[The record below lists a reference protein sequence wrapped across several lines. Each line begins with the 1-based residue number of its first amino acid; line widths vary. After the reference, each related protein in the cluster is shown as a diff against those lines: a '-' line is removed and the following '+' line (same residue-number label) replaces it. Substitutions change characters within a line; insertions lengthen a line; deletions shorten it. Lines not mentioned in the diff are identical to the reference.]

1 MLFSLLL
8 GRLPFVSTDR
18 PDHSR
23 RNDNFPFNQNS
34 PARSVKSWIVF
45 TKGDGFSAKTLGKS
59 HFIFKLTGRAM
70 VRPSSPDKW
79 KAPLVNPFT
88 ANNRACE
95 RWRISGR
102 RFSILCSQAM
112 LIRAKVK
119 KKYIKIK
126 IQSFVSENHY
136 IWIATPF
143 RILSQMQKLECQI
156 ISPLISLE
164 GKWLRFLCSLLCG

>member
-8 GRLPFVSTDR
+8 GRLPFVRTDR

-23 RNDNFPFNQNS
+23 RNDNFLFNQNS
-34 PARSVKSWIVF
+34 PGRLVKSWIVF

-59 HFIFKLTGRAM
+59 HFIFKLTGRAV
-70 VRPSSPDKW
+70 VRPASSDKW

-88 ANNRACE
+88 ANNRACK
-95 RWRISGR
+95 RRRISGR
-102 RFSILCSQAM
+102 RFSRLCSQAM
-112 LIRAKVK
+112 LIRAKVR
-119 KKYIKIK
+119 KYIY
-126 IQSFVSENHY
+126 SNFVSENPN

-164 GKWLRFLCSLLCG
+164 GKWLRFLCSFLCG

>member
-8 GRLPFVSTDR
+8 GRLPFVRTDR

-34 PARSVKSWIVF
+34 PARSVKSWIVC
-45 TKGDGFSAKTLGKS
+45 TKEMIFQQKLLKKAY
-59 HFIFKLTGRAM
+59 FIFKLTGRAM

-88 ANNRACE
+88 ANTACE
-95 RWRISGR
+95 RRRISGR
-102 RFSILCSQAM
+102 RFSRLCSQAM

-119 KKYIKIK
+119 
-126 IQSFVSENHY
+126 NNN
-136 IWIATPF
+136 WIGTPF
-143 RILSQMQKLECQI
+143 GILSADAKVGMTNNLAINQSRRERVTV
-156 ISPLISLE
+156 PL
-164 GKWLRFLCSLLCG
+164 